1 MSAWSRARVLCRACA
16 FTFLGTLKRVLERAC
31 LSFRFPEFP
40 INVLTS
46 VLPFLLRFVHPC
58 RFNCLRRTTDGNKS
72 QVEPAGFDL
81 HLPEWLNT
89 PPAKARFA
97 ALRVCKSTAAACD
110 PPSKSYCGLSGS
122 FSQSLRKSLC
132 SLPSPVLSSPLLSRS
147 RTGRQT
153 PRTNTPPLC
162 SSCESLN
169 NL

>member
-122 FSQSLRKSLC
+122 SLKVLGSL
-132 SLPSPVLSSPLLSRS
+132 SARSPLLSCPRLS
-147 RTGRQT
+147 SPAAGRADRLPEPT
-153 PRTNTPPLC
+153 PHRC
-162 SSCESLN
+162 VRVVRV
-169 NL
+169 